1 MELLSPDQVIP
12 LSKLVGKYTQIVK
25 LARDYHNDCPSSG
38 STAKKNLREKSVLYY
53 LTMLKAELESHGRQ

>member
-12 LSKLVGKYTQIVK
+12 LNKLVSKYTQIVK
-25 LARDYHNDCPSSG
+25 LARDYHKDCPSLG
-38 STAKKNLREKSVLYY
+38 STAKKNLREESVLYY